1 MTPPEPQSQTMHM
14 LHLITGAIAS
24 AQGRQ
29 AALMERPPLETF
41 VYHLVE
47 QRGATLDCLL
57 HRNKTLIHVP
67 LTDQCTKEQVTLTI
81 SLTNDHVH
89 GSRMIRIGSCS
100 LHWGSR
106 QLERRWGRQEPGPC
120 QQQVSIE
127 SRRKTN

>member
-1 MTPPEPQSQTMHM
+1 MTPPEPQSQTTRT

-41 VYHLVE
+41 VSDLVE
-47 QRGATLDCLL
+47 QCRASLDCLL
-57 HRNKTLIHVP
+57 HLTKTLIHVP
-67 LTDQCTKEQVTLTI
+67 LTDQGTNEKVTLTI

-100 LHWGSR
+100 LRWGSACLR
-106 QLERRWGRQEPGPC
+106 ANPKLVGTYRLQG
-120 QQQVSIE
+120 
-127 SRRKTN
+127 T